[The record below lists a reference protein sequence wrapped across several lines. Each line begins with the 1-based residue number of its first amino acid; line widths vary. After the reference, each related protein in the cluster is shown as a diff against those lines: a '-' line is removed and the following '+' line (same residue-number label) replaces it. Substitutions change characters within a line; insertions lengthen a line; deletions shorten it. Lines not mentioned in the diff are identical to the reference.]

1 MKFTWD
7 GGKSERNFLARGFGF
22 DFAALIFSS
31 SVLES
36 PDTREDYGEFRFRA
50 IGAAEG
56 FVLVVVYTDRG
67 DTRRIISAR
76 LANRKER
83 ALWHSFVNH

>member
-1 MKFTWD
+1 MKFAWD
-7 GGKSERNFLARGFGF
+7 GLKSERNFVTRGFGF
-22 DFAALIFSS
+22 DFAALIFSGL
-31 SVLES
+31 VVEAL
-36 PDTREDYGEFRFRA
+36 DNKQDYGEVRIRA
-50 IGAAEG
+50 IGEVQE

-83 ALWHSFVNH
+83 ALWHSFSKL

>member
-7 GGKSERNFLARGFGF
+7 GSKSERNFLARGFGF
-22 DFAALIFSS
+22 DFAALIFSG

-36 PDTREDYGEFRFRA
+36 PDTRKDYGEFRVRA
-50 IGAAEG
+50 IGEADG
-56 FVLVVVYTDRG
+56 FVLVVIYTDRG
-67 DTRRIISAR
+67 DVRRIISAR

-83 ALWHSFVNH
+83 ALWHSFVKH

>member
-22 DFAALIFSS
+22 DFAALIFSG

-36 PDTREDYGEFRFRA
+36 PDARKDYGELRFRA
-50 IGAAEG
+50 IGEADG
-56 FVLVVVYTDRG
+56 FVLVVIYTDRG
-67 DTRRIISAR
+67 DVRRIISAR

-83 ALWHSFVNH
+83 ALWHSFVKH